1 MTEHYYSEKQTSS
14 LRITEVEINLK
25 ENNLKFST
33 GSGVFSIGKI
43 DRGTRL
49 LIEKCIIK
57 PDWEILDLGCGYGPI
72 GISIAKAF
80 PSTSV
85 LMADINQRAIK
96 LSRINIKSNSIQN
109 IKTRQSDLYNNITEK
124 FDTII
129 TNPPQSAGKQV
140 CFEIIKQAKLHL
152 KKGGLFQLVTR
163 HNKGGK
169 ELEKKMKEIF
179 NNVKDTAKKSGYRIY
194 VSKSP

>member
-1 MTEHYYSEKQTSS
+1 MTEHYYSEKQTSR
-14 LRITEVEINLK
+14 LRITEIEIALK
-25 ENNLKFST
+25 GNNLKFST

-49 LIEKCIIK
+49 LIEKCIIE
-57 PDWEILDLGCGYGPI
+57 PDWEILDLGCGYGPV

-96 LSRINIKSNSIQN
+96 LSRMNIKQNNIQN
-109 IKTRQSDLYNNITEK
+109 IKTKQSDLYDNIPEK

-152 KKGGLFQLVTR
+152 KKGGLLQLVAR

-169 ELEKKMKEIF
+169 ELEKKMKEVF
-179 NNVKDTAKKSGYRIY
+179 NNVKDIAKKSGYRIY
-194 VSKSP
+194 VSKN